1 MQELHKLHGAAL
13 NRKHNDDLFA
23 DQENR
28 HPVAASFL
36 KTLSALP
43 AVANQGA
50 AAITAMLCQAMADI
64 LGIKLVELRAKHT
77 TALPCKCRTEL

>member
-1 MQELHKLHGAAL
+1 MQELHKLHGAAI

-28 HPVAASFL
+28 HPVDASFL

-43 AVANQGA
+43 ISLSEDYDRDLLDMDAGSARNLLDH
-50 AAITAMLCQAMADI
+50 IMRDY
-64 LGIKLVELRAKHT
+64 
-77 TALPCKCRTEL
+77 